1 MEKVIRISDKIILWL
16 SRDKSRTKGKLAEYL
31 EISRPTLDS
40 KIKDNCWE
48 RVLTDKLIELKII

>member
-1 MEKVIRISDKIILWL
+1 
-16 SRDKSRTKGKLAEYL
+16 EYL
-31 EISRPTLDS
+31 NISRPTLDS